1 MPVSMK
7 KDSKEEKLKSC
18 VANFFKRDSAADK
31 NISRNVVSTKCRE
44 SFFSRGNDD
53 KRLSPSAAR
62 TTIRRRRR
70 RHDDD
75 DTTVV
80 DAMSPIV
87 FAVTADNGTV
97 GAATKS
103 RPEQSSER
111 QLARRNY
118 SPGIADLIADLTGE
132 PSRNQE
138 TRSLVSRR
146 GHRSKLLINKYCKN
160 LNPEGP

>member
-1 MPVSMK
+1 MSFPP
-7 KDSKEEKLKSC
+7 
-18 VANFFKRDSAADK
+18 
-31 NISRNVVSTKCRE
+31 NVVSR
-44 SFFSRGNDD
+44 FFPGNDD

-62 TTIRRRRR
+62 TTIRRF
-70 RHDDD
+70 DDD

-97 GAATKS
+97 GTATKC
-103 RPEQSSER
+103 RPEQSPER
-111 QLARRNY
+111 QLARRNF
-118 SPGIADLIADLTGE
+118 SPGIADLNGE